1 MQVARL
7 LGITAIPGGPHLERL
22 AEAGEQLLAS
32 VSEEAAAAAA
42 AGGASPADA
51 AAAGARAAAAEL
63 SKFELTM
70 PMQTGQHRDGC
81 NFSFSGLKTGAAKLI
96 EGERLKLGLPAQAY
110 CGPGSGVKPA
120 PAPAPAP
127 SPASAPTTIPAP
139 GAATAPASGA
149 GAGTGASGGSAA
161 SGVVAIGTMA
171 AADLE
176 APEEV
181 QAQLRRSTSLIAAS
195 LQRVSVRFL
204 QVRWSLG
211 ISWPRGRRGRKG
223 KGEGRAGGFC
233 SATRVGA
240 LPAGALVA

>member
-1 MQVARL
+1 MLHVCSLPLLTSGFWCDNLLPCCLQVARL

-32 VSEEAAAAAA
+32 ISEEAAAVAA
-42 AGGASPADA
+42 AGGASSANA
-51 AAAGARAAAAEL
+51 AAAGVRAAAAEL

-96 EGERLKLGLPAQAY
+96 EGERVKLGLPAQAY

-120 PAPAPAP
+120 PI
-127 SPASAPTTIPAP
+127 PTPIPAP
-139 GAATAPASGA
+139 GAGASGA
-149 GAGTGASGGSAA
+149 GAGAGASGGSAA

-171 AADLE
+171 AADSV

-204 QVRWSLG
+204 QVRVFRG
-211 ISWPRGRRGRKG
+211 PAASWP
-223 KGEGRAGGFC
+223 
-233 SATRVGA
+233 GA
-240 LPAGALVA
+240 EEVCAWQGVLVV